1 MVKAS
6 KECRSEDVFVP
17 QWKHYQQLMFLQG
30 CWDQDD
36 SPDDLPPSPLAVP
49 QEERHSILTS
59 PGPIISFL
67 PSPSTSSIL
76 SNMVVKCYWTEERE
90 RALIAFYS
98 GKQNADSRLK
108 SISFYRDY
116 ISW

>member
-6 KECRSEDVFVP
+6 KVCRSDDVFVP

-36 SPDDLPPSPLAVP
+36 SSEDPPLSPLTVP
-49 QEERHSILTS
+49 QEESQPVLPS
-59 PGPIISFL
+59 PGPIISVL
-67 PSPSTSSIL
+67 PTPSTSTSSSCVP
-76 SNMVVKCYWTEERE
+76 SNMIVKCYWTEERE

-98 GKQNADSRLK
+98 GKQTTDSK
-108 SISFYRDY
+108 FTITSCY
-116 ISW
+116 

>member
-17 QWKHYQQLMFLQG
+17 QWKHYQQLMFLRG
-30 CWDQDD
+30 CCDQDD
-36 SPDDLPPSPLAVP
+36 SADDLPPSPLAVP
-49 QEERHSILTS
+49 QEESQSILTS

-67 PSPSTSSIL
+67 PSLSTSSVL
-76 SNMVVKCYWTEERE
+76 SNVMVKCYWTEERE

-98 GKQNADSRLK
+98 GKQNTDP
-108 SISFYRDY
+108 
-116 ISW
+116 